1 MKKYLM
7 SQYGMYIEKITD
19 KRQWLTVTLIDDLRK
34 DKEKYINIQNE
45 IIKTCEKL
53 YKNPLNIIVG

>member
-1 MKKYLM
+1 MDIKNNRKELKKMKKYLM

-34 DKEKYINIQNE
+34 DKEKICKYS
-45 IIKTCEKL
+45 K
-53 YKNPLNIIVG
+53 